1 MFDNPN
7 GLKYPFGVVYD
18 ELDLKHELII
28 ERDIHTTSHFC
39 HKHKLTIK
47 DETNDYTSDT
57 HPGYF
62 GYKKFSEIAI
72 NFIKTRIETI

>member
-1 MFDNPN
+1 
-7 GLKYPFGVVYD
+7 VVYD

-28 ERDIHTTSHFC
+28 EKDIYTTSHFC
-39 HKHKLTIK
+39 HKYKLTIK
-47 DETNDYTSDT
+47 DETNDYTSDA

-72 NFIKTRIETI
+72 DFIKTRIETI